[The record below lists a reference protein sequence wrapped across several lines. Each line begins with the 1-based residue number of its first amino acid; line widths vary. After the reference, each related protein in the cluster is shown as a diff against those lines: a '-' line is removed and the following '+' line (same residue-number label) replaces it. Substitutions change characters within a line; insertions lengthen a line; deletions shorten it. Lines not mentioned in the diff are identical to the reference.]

1 MSQDL
6 ITQLVSRLKEIPP
19 SESELGALEATGLL
33 KPIMTLAEI
42 LEYQDV
48 LTAAYEKDSAELE
61 VSERVVQKCLGL
73 PAVPLEKH
81 VPLGF

>member
-48 LTAAYEKDSAELE
+48 LTAAYENDTEKIEAAQEA
-61 VSERVVQKCLGL
+61 VQKCLKL